1 MPINILSETE
11 ASAKLGRL
19 IHETASAH
27 EPILIKGER
36 TNVVLVSE
44 ED

>member
-27 EPILIKGER
+27 EPILD
-36 TNVVLVSE
+36 VLRDKWVE
-44 ED
+44 V